1 MKFSCS
7 VVVFALVFHFFL
19 VTGSRSAPPSDSIII
34 IGAGMSGIMAAK
46 TLEEAGYKD
55 YIILEAD
62 SRIGGRIHK
71 GQVDGNTVEMG
82 ANWLF
87 SGGPKSSPAHEIAK
101 KIMLRTLYSDYG
113 NLSSNI
119 YKQGGGLY
127 EKHVVESSFKVAD
140 ARQEFGTNLSKILSS
155 KQGRDEDISILGS
168 QRLFKQVP
176 KGPLDMAVD
185 YFYNDFEEAEPT
197 RISSLKNTFPRQLME
212 DFGEDSYFVADPRG
226 FETVVHYTANQFLSH
241 NNNKITDPRLKLKKT
256 VRKINQSKNKVI
268 ITTEDG
274 SVYHANYVIVTVSVG
289 VLQSDL
295 IEFAPR
301 LPLWKKLAINNFDMA
316 IYTKIFMKFPYKFW
330 PTGPGTE
337 FFLYAHETRGYFT
350 IWQHLENELPG
361 ENMIFVTVT
370 DEESRRI
377 EQQSEKKTKAEI
389 MKVLKKMFG
398 NGKQIPEPDTML
410 IPKWWSNRLYKGSY
424 SNWPNGYTLHSYHDL
439 QQPFG
444 RIYFA
449 GEHTNSTYLGYVD
462 GAYFSGINTANALIK
477 CLKHFCEGRRS

>member
-1 MKFSCS
+1 MKVSCS

-19 VTGSRSAPPSDSIII
+19 VTGSRSPPPSDSVII

-62 SRIGGRIHK
+62 SRIGGRVHK

-101 KIMLRTLYSDYG
+101 KIKLRTLYSDYG

-127 EKHVVESSFKVAD
+127 EKHVVESAFKVAD

-155 KQGRDEDISILGS
+155 KKGGDDDISILGS

-176 KGPLDMAVD
+176 KGPLDLAVD

-226 FETVVHYTANQFLSH
+226 FETVVHYIANQFLSH
-241 NNNKITDPRLKLKKT
+241 NNNKITDPRLQLKK
-256 VRKINQSKNKVI
+256 
-268 ITTEDG
+268 
-274 SVYHANYVIVTVSVG
+274 
-289 VLQSDL
+289 
-295 IEFAPR
+295 
-301 LPLWKKLAINNFDMA
+301 
-316 IYTKIFMKFPYKFW
+316 
-330 PTGPGTE
+330 
-337 FFLYAHETRGYFT
+337 
-350 IWQHLENELPG
+350 HLENELPG

-389 MKVLKKMFG
+389 MQVLKKMFG

-462 GAYFSGINTANALIK
+462 GAYFSGTFRSPSDSLYP
-477 CLKHFCEGRRS
+477 LLGRAT